1 MARTKQSSG
10 KKSSKKKVVEK
21 VEEPV
26 PVEEPDLVE
35 EPVGPVEPVVD
46 TKVAET
52 VPLTPYLE
60 EFTSVV
66 GELDNALSIIRNLKQ
81 RLQKLEKQVHRDHKV
96 NMKKVNGRR
105 RRTQDPS
112 NPSGFAKPGPVSDEL
127 RKFLGLGKE
136 ELIARTAVTKR
147 INAYCKEKDLQTK
160 EDRRH
165 IQPDKALRTLLKM
178 GPKDELT
185 FFNLQTYMKVHF
197 PNKEGVYPTA

>member
-1 MARTKQSSG
+1 MARTKQTAP
-10 KKSSKKKVVEK
+10 KKSSKKKVVEEK
-21 VEEPV
+21 PVVEEKV
-26 PVEEPDLVE
+26 
-35 EPVGPVEPVVD
+35 VEPVVEE
-46 TKVAET
+46 KVVVDLTTE
-52 VPLTPYLE
+52 VSMTPYLE

-66 GELDNALSIIRNLKQ
+66 SELDSALTTIRNLKQ
-81 RLQKLEKQVHRDHKV
+81 RLQKLEKQVHRDHKA
-96 NMKKVNGRR
+96 NMKRVNGRR
-105 RRTQDPS
+105 RRVQDPA

-127 RKFLGLGKE
+127 RKFLSLGKD

-147 INAYCKEKDLQTK
+147 INAYCKEHDLQQK
-160 EDRRH
+160 EDRRQ